1 MVSAT
6 NEGFLRH
13 TVAPYQT
20 LGMNVFRSVE
30 NRVAVARAATTGISA
45 FISPY
50 GEILEKIE
58 DENKNDISIA
68 GILVRD
74 IPLSDKKTFYSRF
87 GDLFS
92 FIIIGLSAI
101 CIAVALTRKEYDP

>member
-6 NEGFLRH
+6 NEGFLRS

-20 LGMNVFRSVE
+20 LAMNVFRAVE

-50 GEILEKIE
+50 GEILARIE
-58 DENKNDISIA
+58 DENNNDISVA

-74 IPLSDKKTFYSRF
+74 IPLSDKKTFYTRF
-87 GDLFS
+87 GDIFAFLT
-92 FIIIGLSAI
+92 IGISAI
-101 CIAVALTRKEYDP
+101 CIIISLTRKEYAP